1 MPWTTPRTWTT
12 SQLVTANEL
21 NTDVRDNLN
30 YLYDRKNIVEDYHAG
45 TFSMNNQT
53 FIKAGTADVTLTT
66 IGKPVLLIAEIGAL
80 RRTSASDRVI
90 LQWYNDISSLNVGSE
105 FYCEFDKKT
114 TTVLTAVDIPNP
126 GTYRWF
132 LRWRVT
138 NSLSGGEI
146 ENLRLRAIELM

>member
-21 NTDVRDNLN
+21 NTDVRDNEN
-30 YLYDRKNIVEDYHAG
+30 YLYDRKNLTEAFQSG

-53 FIKAGTADVTLTT
+53 YVKAGTIDVTLTT
-66 IGKPVLLIAEIGAL
+66 IGKPVLLIAELGAL
-80 RRTSASDRVI
+80 RRTSSSDRVV
-90 LQWYNDISSLNVGSE
+90 LQWYNDTASQNVGSE
-105 FYCEFDKKT
+105 FYCEFDAKT
-114 TTVLTAVDIPNP
+114 TTVLTAVETPAP

-132 LRWRVT
+132 VRWRVT

-146 ENLRLRAIELM
+146 ENMRLRAIELM